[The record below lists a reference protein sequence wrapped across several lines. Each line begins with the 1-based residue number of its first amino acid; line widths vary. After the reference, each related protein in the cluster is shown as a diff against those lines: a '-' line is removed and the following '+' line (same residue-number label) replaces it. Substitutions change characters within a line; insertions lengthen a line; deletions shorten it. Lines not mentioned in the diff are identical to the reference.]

1 MATVYHCANVLSP
14 RIRGAIKIV
23 DPGQHQGIR
32 ARFIREVEALVRLRH
47 HAVIRVLTSGQDV
60 ERGLLYMVM
69 ELIEG
74 EDLLQILKRGPLPW
88 AEICDSFRQVADG
101 LRHAHL
107 QGIHHRDIKPAN
119 VMLQEDGGA
128 VIVDFGIALDQ
139 ERSRLTRAGMVPGTV
154 SYMAPEVLTGDPR
167 TIEADRADVY
177 SLGVVLYEALLGQR
191 AFPMDNRGG
200 QAAAMIRIIEKKHE
214 IGPLDPG
221 DVAPDRVREVIR
233 RCTELHPLQRPTMG
247 QVVRLLD
254 AARSAPDAIE
264 AMLGPDTVT
273 EDLPDFDPEHSFPFA
288 LYRSGSLTS
297 AEEETLV
304 LDLMDNVE
312 EGLRAAIDAELD
324 RLPLDQHL
332 TQPPVEALEPVQWHL
347 DELTENARA
356 ITEDEEVGG
365 VFDRQALERQIRGE
379 KRARIRQQSLLWITA
394 FLAVAIFG
402 GFVTA
407 LGAIAALIWL
417 WPG

>member
-1 MATVYHCANVLSP
+1 MATVYHCANILSP

-23 DPGQHQGIR
+23 DPGQHQATR
-32 ARFIREVEALVRLRH
+32 ARFIREVEALARLRH
-47 HAVIRVLTSGQDV
+47 HAVIRVLTSGQDLS
-60 ERGLLYMVM
+60 RGLLYMVM

-88 AEICDSFRQVADG
+88 TDLCGAFRQVADG
-101 LRHAHL
+101 LSHAHL
-107 QGIHHRDIKPAN
+107 RGIHHRDIKPAN

-177 SLGVVLYEALLGQR
+177 SLGVVLYEALRGQR
-191 AFPMDNRGG
+191 AFPLEHRGG
-200 QAAAMIRIIEKKHE
+200 QAAAMIRIIEKKHD

-221 DVAPDRVREVIR
+221 DVAPDRLRELVR
-233 RCTELHPLQRPTMG
+233 RCTELRPLQRPTMA
-247 QVVRLLD
+247 QVVRYLD
-254 AARSAPDAIE
+254 AVRNEPLLVDKALEPES
-264 AMLGPDTVT
+264 VT
-273 EDLPDFDPEHSFPFA
+273 EELSDADDTTFPFELCKA
-288 LYRSGSLTS
+288 GKLTA

-304 LDLMDNVE
+304 LDLMDNVN

-324 RLPLDQHL
+324 RFPLAEHL
-332 TQPPVEALEPVQWHL
+332 TLPPVEPLEPVHWQL
-347 DELTENARA
+347 DELTENQRA
-356 ITEDEEVGG
+356 ITEDEEAGG
-365 VFDRQALERQIRGE
+365 VFSRQELERQIRSDR
-379 KRARIRQQSLLWITA
+379 RARQLQRTMLWVMA
-394 FLAVAIFG
+394 FLAAAIFG
-402 GFVTA
+402 GVVTTVGTVIA
-407 LGAIAALIWL
+407 LVWL